1 MENSAILANHDIGII
16 SILYIEEILDKTKS
30 WVSLG
35 EFSKDIVRG
44 VLLTEFL
51 EIWKKAAVLL
61 LTF

>member
-1 MENSAILANHDIGII
+1 MENSAILANHNIGII

-35 EFSKDIVRG
+35 EFSKNIIRS

-51 EIWKKAAVLL
+51 EIWKKTAVLL

>member
-1 MENSAILANHDIGII
+1 MENSTILTNHNIGII

-51 EIWKKAAVLL
+51 EIWKKTTVLL